1 MSDSTIKGAIKL
13 INPIKVISDKFS
25 VREFVVTTPDA
36 KYPQDI
42 LFQTINDKMA
52 VLESLGAG
60 QQVEV
65 SYNVRGREFNG
76 RYYNTLDAWK
86 IEVTGSKP
94 VLRLCTSKMVKHSL
108 TQLEQ
113 SCLIS
118 YQGDTR

>member
-13 INPIKVISDKFS
+13 INPIKVITDKFS

-42 LFQTINDKMA
+42 LFQTVNDKMD
-52 VLESLGAG
+52 VLESLGVG

-86 IEVTGSKP
+86 VQVIGGQPAQTTNNEDD
-94 VLRLCTSKMVKHSL
+94 
-108 TQLEQ
+108 
-113 SCLIS
+113 
-118 YQGDTR
+118 DTFPF

>member
-42 LFQTINDKMA
+42 LFQTVNDKMD
-52 VLESLGAG
+52 VLESLGVG

-86 IEVTGSKP
+86 VEVTGSKP
-94 VLRLCTSKMVKHSL
+94 SQAS
-108 TQLEQ
+108 TQPIELDDD
-113 SCLIS
+113 LPF
-118 YQGDTR
+118 

>member
-13 INPIKVISDKFS
+13 INPVKVISDKFS
-25 VREFVVTTPDA
+25 VREFVVTTPDE

-42 LFQTINDKMA
+42 LFQTVNDKMA
-52 VLESLGAG
+52 VLESLGVG

-76 RYYNTLDAWK
+76 RYYNALDAWK

-94 VLRLCTSKMVKHSL
+94 SQPS
-108 TQLEQ
+108 TQPIELDDD
-113 SCLIS
+113 LPF
-118 YQGDTR
+118 

>member
-25 VREFVVTTPDA
+25 VREFVVTTPDE

-42 LFQTINDKMA
+42 LFQTVNDKMD
-52 VLESLGAG
+52 VLESLGVG

-86 IEVTGSKP
+86 VQIIGQAAQTTNNDDDGFP
-94 VLRLCTSKMVKHSL
+94 F
-108 TQLEQ
+108 
-113 SCLIS
+113 
-118 YQGDTR
+118 

>member
-25 VREFVVTTPDA
+25 VREFVVTTPDE

-42 LFQTINDKMA
+42 LFQTVNDKMA
-52 VLESLGAG
+52 VLESLGVG

-76 RYYNTLDAWK
+76 KYYNTLDAWK
-86 IEVTGSKP
+86 VQVIGGQAAQTTNNDDDGFP
-94 VLRLCTSKMVKHSL
+94 F
-108 TQLEQ
+108 
-113 SCLIS
+113 
-118 YQGDTR
+118 

>member
-42 LFQTINDKMA
+42 LFQTINDKMD
-52 VLESLGAG
+52 VLESLGVG

-86 IEVTGSKP
+86 IEVIGSKP
-94 VLRLCTSKMVKHSL
+94 SQPS
-108 TQLEQ
+108 TQPIELDDD
-113 SCLIS
+113 LPF
-118 YQGDTR
+118 

>member
-1 MSDSTIKGAIKL
+1 MSESTIKGAIKL

-42 LFQTINDKMA
+42 LFQTINDKMD
-52 VLESLGAG
+52 VLESLGVG

-86 IEVTGSKP
+86 VEVIGSKP
-94 VLRLCTSKMVKHSL
+94 SQPS
-108 TQLEQ
+108 TQPIELDDD
-113 SCLIS
+113 LPF
-118 YQGDTR
+118 

>member
-52 VLESLGAG
+52 VLELLDVG

-94 VLRLCTSKMVKHSL
+94 SQPS
-108 TQLEQ
+108 TQPIELDDD
-113 SCLIS
+113 LPF
-118 YQGDTR
+118 

>member
-1 MSDSTIKGAIKL
+1 MSESTIKGAIKL

-52 VLESLGAG
+52 VLESLGVG

-94 VLRLCTSKMVKHSL
+94 SQPS
-108 TQLEQ
+108 TQPIELDDD
-113 SCLIS
+113 LPF
-118 YQGDTR
+118 

>member
-25 VREFVVTTPDA
+25 VREFVVTTPDE

-42 LFQTINDKMA
+42 LFQTVNDKMA
-52 VLESLGAG
+52 VLESLGVG

-86 IEVTGSKP
+86 VQVIGGQTVPTLSDE
-94 VLRLCTSKMVKHSL
+94 SL
-108 TQLEQ
+108 DLPF
-113 SCLIS
+113 
-118 YQGDTR
+118 

>member
-1 MSDSTIKGAIKL
+1 MSESTIKGAIKL

-42 LFQTINDKMA
+42 LFQTINDKMD
-52 VLESLGAG
+52 VLESLGVG

-86 IEVTGSKP
+86 VQIIGQAAQTTNNDDDGFP
-94 VLRLCTSKMVKHSL
+94 F
-108 TQLEQ
+108 
-113 SCLIS
+113 
-118 YQGDTR
+118 

>member
-42 LFQTINDKMA
+42 MFQTVNDKMA
-52 VLESLGAG
+52 VLESLGVG

-76 RYYNTLDAWK
+76 KYYNTLDAWK

-94 VLRLCTSKMVKHSL
+94 SQPS
-108 TQLEQ
+108 TQPIELDDD
-113 SCLIS
+113 LPF
-118 YQGDTR
+118 

>member
-1 MSDSTIKGAIKL
+1 MSESTIKGAIKL

-25 VREFVVTTPDA
+25 VREFVVTTPDE

-42 LFQTINDKMA
+42 LFQTVNDKMA
-52 VLESLGAG
+52 VLESLGVG

-86 IEVTGSKP
+86 VQIIGQAAQTTNNDDDGFP
-94 VLRLCTSKMVKHSL
+94 F
-108 TQLEQ
+108 
-113 SCLIS
+113 
-118 YQGDTR
+118 

>member
-13 INPIKVISDKFS
+13 INPVKVISDKFS
-25 VREFVVTTPDA
+25 VREFVVTTPDE

-42 LFQTINDKMA
+42 LFQTVNDKMD
-52 VLESLGAG
+52 VLESLGVG

-94 VLRLCTSKMVKHSL
+94 SQPS
-108 TQLEQ
+108 TQPIELDDD
-113 SCLIS
+113 LPF
-118 YQGDTR
+118 